1 MSTTVS
7 GLLASAEFLL
17 QNGSN
22 EADRRACI
30 SRAYYAAYHDCK
42 CWHDALPIMGALPA
56 QGGGVHADLIGR
68 LQNPLVRDSEQ
79 AKNSRRRAYMLKAMK
94 DVRTKADYQ
103 LSDEISSVETEQ
115 LLVNAKA
122 VIAIA

>member
-7 GLLASAEFLL
+7 ELLASAEFLL
-17 QNGSN
+17 QSGST
-22 EADRRACI
+22 EAAYRACI

-42 CWHDALPIMGALPA
+42 CWHYALSVMGALPL
-56 QGGGVHADLIGR
+56 QNGGVHAELIGR
-68 LQNPLVRDSEQ
+68 LQNPLVRDAEQ

-94 DVRTKADYQ
+94 DVRTRADYQ
-103 LSDEISSVETEQ
+103 LEDEITTAETAQ

-122 VIAIA
+122 VIAIG